1 MLADRLQDYWHNSLS
16 HSFLPAVRSVTHKG
30 LAFVSREIKDSLN
43 DVKLQVLLG
52 PEIHK
57 LSCIILLPF
66 DENREKKRMRGNR
79 GVIYCRNLTQDFT
92 LI

>member
-1 MLADRLQDYWHNSLS
+1 MA
-16 HSFLPAVRSVTHKG
+16 HKG

-52 PEIHK
+52 PAIHK
-57 LSCIILLPF
+57 LSGIILLPF
-66 DENREKKRMRGNR
+66 AENREKKGMRGNH